1 MSGDREGFPR
11 EARLTRR
18 SEFLLLGRRGRKFYT
33 PHFIIIRRDN
43 DRLGQ
48 RLGVTVSSKVGNA
61 VVRNRVKR
69 GLREFFRRGRE
80 NFRPDQDTVIIARRG
95 AGQLSHPAMTA
106 ELRKLVGGQRHAG
119 RQPQ

>member
-1 MSGDREGFPR
+1 MSGVRESFPR

-18 SEFLLLGRRGRKFYT
+18 SEFLLLSRRGRKLYT

-43 DRLGQ
+43 DHRGR

-69 GLREFFRRGRE
+69 RLREFFRRGRD
-80 NFRPDQDTVIIARRG
+80 NFLPDQDTVIIARRG
-95 AGQLSHPAMTA
+95 AGDLSHSAMTG
-106 ELRKLVGGQRHAG
+106 ELRKVIG
-119 RQPQ
+119 PKVKP